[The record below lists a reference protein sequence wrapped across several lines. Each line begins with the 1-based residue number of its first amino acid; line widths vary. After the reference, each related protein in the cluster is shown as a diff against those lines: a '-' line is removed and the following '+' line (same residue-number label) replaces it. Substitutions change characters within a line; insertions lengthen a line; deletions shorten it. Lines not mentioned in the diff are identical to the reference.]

1 MDGLIDGS
9 MDVAMDGGLRRAV
22 DGDWWLER
30 GESGRVGNGEG
41 KERRKGKSGEA
52 GLARA
57 RRELCWRERVWR
69 VGQMARWMDP
79 TMDWWMDGWIAVVA
93 AVGCRGG

>member
-1 MDGLIDGS
+1 
-9 MDVAMDGGLRRAV
+9 MDGGLRRAV
-22 DGDWWLER
+22 DRDWWLEC

-41 KERRKGKSGEA
+41 RERRKGRSSEA

-57 RRELCWRERVWR
+57 RRELCRRERGWR

-79 TMDWWMDGWIAVVA
+79 TMDWWMD
-93 AVGCRGG
+93 